1 MVSVDKTVTNGDQL
15 FFRIQPKEYEEEVEF
30 AFGKKQE
37 EETAA
42 VEMPQAIPE
51 TKNNSPVLEVELKEP
66 IQEYKIENIPKNT
79 ELAPVAA

>member
-1 MVSVDKTVTNGDQL
+1 
-15 FFRIQPKEYEEEVEF
+15 
-30 AFGKKQE
+30 
-37 EETAA
+37 
-42 VEMPQAIPE
+42 MPQPIPE